1 MYGIDV
7 FEGKVDNESKL
18 VNLRTKEKVTV
29 KKLYKNFENN
39 VSKIDGYGSIS
50 FNEDINILNGDII
63 SNISNNT
70 VTNSAKATIIS
81 ISNEEII
88 SNKKYI
94 FIFNHKSIYGYL
106 RNRENNQQIKFNEI
120 SEVYLE
126 FEDTNVVGTK
136 DFLTKIS
143 KFLIVDPNSKKV

>member
-29 KKLYKNFENN
+29 KNLYKNFENN

-63 SNISNNT
+63 SNVSNNT

-88 SNKKYI
+88 SNKKHI

-106 RNRENNQQIKFNEI
+106 RNREIINN
-120 SEVYLE
+120 
-126 FEDTNVVGTK
+126 
-136 DFLTKIS
+136 
-143 KFLIVDPNSKKV
+143 KV